1 MEKITVVISDP
12 IGLHARPASKIVSV
26 SSKFKS
32 DIKIVTSAATAN
44 AKSIMNIMSLAV
56 KQGQEISIVAE
67 GEDKKEAIET
77 LKATMVENN
86 LI

>member
-32 DIKIVTSAATAN
+32 DIKIITSVASAN
-44 AKSIMNIMSLAV
+44 AKSIMNIMSLAI
-56 KQGQEISIVAE
+56 KQGQEISIEAE
-67 GEDKKEAIET
+67 GEDEKEAMEA
-77 LKATMVENN
+77 LKTTMVENN